1 MNEKIAMLDRYL
13 ISQNSRL
20 ESGEIL
26 SVKLKDGVLTIFKE
40 VDEETG
46 KKKTVTLIEEF
57 DAKLDLTIDDLISN
71 KEEFA

>member
-40 VDEETG
+40 LDEETG
-46 KKKTVTLIEEF
+46 EKKTVTLIEEF
-57 DAKLDLTIDDLISN
+57 DAKLDLTIDDLIPN
-71 KEEFA
+71 KEELV

>member
-40 VDEETG
+40 LDEETG

-57 DAKLDLTIDDLISN
+57 DAKLDLTIDDLIPN
-71 KEEFA
+71 KEELV

>member
-26 SVKLKDGVLTIFKE
+26 SVKLNDGVLTIFKE
-40 VDEETG
+40 LDEETG

-57 DAKLDLTIDDLISN
+57 DAKLDLTIDDLIPN
-71 KEEFA
+71 KEELV